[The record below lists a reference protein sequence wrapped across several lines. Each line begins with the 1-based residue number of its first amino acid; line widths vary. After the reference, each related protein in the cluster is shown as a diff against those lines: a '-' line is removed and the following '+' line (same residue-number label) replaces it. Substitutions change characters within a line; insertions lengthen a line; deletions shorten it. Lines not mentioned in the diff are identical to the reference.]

1 MDNSDIVFI
10 ILLSLSLIIWIGGEI
25 LYRKSKDAIWIK
37 KGRGNKSVKKY
48 SESVNRRKFSY
59 IEKSKSGVLNVIEER
74 ELNELLDQEHQ
85 LKEAYKREE
94 GRLACRAVPWFFII
108 MMLGF
113 YIYHGE
119 KTEPDSYIRIKFIH

>member
-1 MDNSDIVFI
+1 MDTGDITLIFI
-10 ILLSLSLIIWIGGEI
+10 LYTLLMMWIGGEI
-25 LYRKSKDAIWIK
+25 LFRKSKDAKWIK

-48 SESVNRRKFSY
+48 SESVDRRKFSY

-74 ELNELLDQEHQ
+74 ELNELLDLEHQ

-113 YIYHGE
+113 YIYHGG
-119 KTEPDSYIRIKFIH
+119 K

>member
-37 KGRGNKSVKKY
+37 RGRGNKSVKKY

-74 ELNELLDQEHQ
+74 ELNELLDLEQ

-108 MMLGF
+108 LMIGF
-113 YIYHGE
+113 YIYHGG
-119 KTEPDSYIRIKFIH
+119 K

>member
-37 KGRGNKSVKKY
+37 RGRGNMSVKKY
-48 SESVNRRKFSY
+48 SESVNRRKFIY

-113 YIYHGE
+113 YMYHGG
-119 KTEPDSYIRIKFIH
+119 K

>member
-1 MDNSDIVFI
+1 MDTGDIVFI
-10 ILLSLSLIIWIGGEI
+10 LLSLALIMWIGGEI
-25 LYRKSKDAIWIK
+25 FFRKSKDAIWIK
-37 KGRGNKSVKKY
+37 RGRGNKSVKKY
-48 SESVNRRKFSY
+48 SESVNRRK
-59 IEKSKSGVLNVIEER
+59 NVIEER

-113 YIYHGE
+113 YIYHGG
-119 KTEPDSYIRIKFIH
+119 K

>member
-1 MDNSDIVFI
+1 MDNGDIVFI
-10 ILLSLSLIIWIGGEI
+10 ILLSLSLIMWIGGEI
-25 LYRKSKDAIWIK
+25 FFRKSKDAIWIK
-37 KGRGNKSVKKY
+37 RGRGNKSVKKY

-74 ELNELLDQEHQ
+74 ELNELLDLEHQ

-113 YIYHGE
+113 YMYHGG
-119 KTEPDSYIRIKFIH
+119 K

>member
-1 MDNSDIVFI
+1 MDNGDIVFI
-10 ILLSLSLIIWIGGEI
+10 ILLSLSLIMWIGGEI
-25 LYRKSKDAIWIK
+25 FFRKSKDAIWIK
-37 KGRGNKSVKKY
+37 RGRGNKSVKKY

-85 LKEAYKREE
+85 LKEAYKREA

-113 YIYHGE
+113 YMYHGG
-119 KTEPDSYIRIKFIH
+119 K

>member
-1 MDNSDIVFI
+1 MDNNDIVFI

-37 KGRGNKSVKKY
+37 RGRGNKSVKKY

-113 YIYHGE
+113 YMYHGG
-119 KTEPDSYIRIKFIH
+119 K

>member
-1 MDNSDIVFI
+1 MDNGDITFI
-10 ILLSLSLIIWIGGEI
+10 IFLSLFLIPWIGGEI
-25 LYRKSKDAIWIK
+25 RFRKSKDAKWIK
-37 KGRGNKSVKKY
+37 KGRGNKSLEKY
-48 SESVNRRKFSY
+48 RESVNRRKFSY

-113 YIYHGE
+113 YMYHGG
-119 KTEPDSYIRIKFIH
+119 K

>member
-1 MDNSDIVFI
+1 MDNGDIVFI
-10 ILLSLSLIIWIGGEI
+10 ILLSLSLIMWIGGEI
-25 LYRKSKDAIWIK
+25 FFRKSKDEIWIK
-37 KGRGNKSVKKY
+37 RGRGNKSVKKY

-74 ELNELLDQEHQ
+74 ELNELLHQEHQ
-85 LKEAYKREE
+85 LNEAYKREE

-113 YIYHGE
+113 YIYHGG
-119 KTEPDSYIRIKFIH
+119 K

>member
-1 MDNSDIVFI
+1 MDTGDITLIFI
-10 ILLSLSLIIWIGGEI
+10 LYTLLMMWIGGEI
-25 LYRKSKDAIWIK
+25 LFRKSKDAKWIK

-48 SESVNRRKFSY
+48 SESVDRRKFSY

-74 ELNELLDQEHQ
+74 ELNEFLDLEHQ

-113 YIYHGE
+113 YIYHGG
-119 KTEPDSYIRIKFIH
+119 K

>member
-1 MDNSDIVFI
+1 MDNGDINFI
-10 ILLSLSLIIWIGGEI
+10 IFLSLLLIPWIGVEI
-25 LYRKSKDAIWIK
+25 RFRKSKDAKWIT

-59 IEKSKSGVLNVIEER
+59 IEKAESGVLNVIEER
-74 ELNELLDQEHQ
+74 ELNELLDLEHQ

-108 MMLGF
+108 LMLGF
-113 YIYHGE
+113 YIYHGG
-119 KTEPDSYIRIKFIH
+119 K